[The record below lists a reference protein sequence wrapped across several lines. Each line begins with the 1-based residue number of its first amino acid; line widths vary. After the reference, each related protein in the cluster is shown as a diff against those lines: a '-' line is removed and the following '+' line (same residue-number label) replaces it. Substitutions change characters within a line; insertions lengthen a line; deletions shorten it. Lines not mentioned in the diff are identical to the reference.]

1 MQEKEQHIRK
11 TTAIVNQL
19 ADEYA
24 DWYGRAEGFG
34 RYVAVGEYIREETES
49 NLPHD
54 KWLMDARES
63 FLRWKKDHHI
73 DTAPPANRKS
83 G

>member
-1 MQEKEQHIRK
+1 
-11 TTAIVNQL
+11 
-19 ADEYA
+19 
-24 DWYGRAEGFG
+24 
-34 RYVAVGEYIREETES
+34 VGEYIREETES